1 MWCNGKFKEFYKY
14 RLRNEQLH
22 LLDGFLLTESFFLF
36 QIGSHITGGDI
47 YGIVYENNL
56 IRHKIML
63 PPKAKGTVT
72 WIAEPGSYDV
82 TVSITSQYHYE
93 RSTVLTNK
101 INIVISKLKYSIS
114 RKKFVTYT
122 ELYLLKRFTEY

>member
-1 MWCNGKFKEFYKY
+1 MNKV
-14 RLRNEQLH
+14 H
-22 LLDGFLLTESFFLF
+22 LLDGFLLTESFLIF

-82 TVSITSQYHYE
+82 TVSITLQYHYLAE
-93 RSTVLTNK
+93 YCLELKARSTNVLTF
-101 INIVISKLKYSIS
+101 S
-114 RKKFVTYT
+114 
-122 ELYLLKRFTEY
+122 